1 MYQMQCVRFD
11 VYYAMCNMESER
23 CNVDCLSPYFLH
35 SAKRSLYNMCP
46 LMRTL
51 HAIMTTS
58 SFPYKYLWAHMQT
71 FFEAYQQ
78 FSLAIFKLEL
88 SYNN

>member
-1 MYQMQCVRFD
+1 MQCVQWKDQYVMWIACHLIF
-11 VYYAMCNMESER
+11 CTLQ
-23 CNVDCLSPYFLH
+23 NVHFTTCAL
-35 SAKRSLYNMCP
+35 CT
-46 LMRTL
+46 MRTL
-51 HAIMTTS
+51 HVIMTTS

>member
-1 MYQMQCVRFD
+1 
-11 VYYAMCNMESER
+11 
-23 CNVDCLSPYFLH
+23 
-35 SAKRSLYNMCP
+35 
-46 LMRTL
+46 MRTL

-88 SYNN
+88 SYNNWKYQLTLLSLYSFFR